1 MSSLV
6 RRIFTVGII
15 GIAALFVRGALLAP
29 ASAPTAAAPTVAV
42 PIAAPTA
49 ATARTA
55 TPAPLPT
62 AGVPQ
67 IAPFSLTLN
76 DAELTRAAS
85 SAFPQSVSGVTVSD
99 PVVRVQP
106 NGVRLVA
113 NARVL
118 FGTTQF
124 VLMATPV
131 IADGRLA
138 VRVDSATLGGMALP
152 DSAKSSIS
160 DTMRSAV
167 ARLVPTNVRLN
178 SVALSTGTLT
188 VKGAAQ

>member
-29 ASAPTAAAPTVAV
+29 ASAPTAAPTVAV

-62 AGVPQ
+62 AGAPQ